1 MFAFHACLILSG
13 LISDDMLCAG
23 APGKDACQAN
33 HYFLIFHIYLVQTLN
48 PVLVARY
55 VDHFDVLLTL
65 QPANKRAESLVFPA
79 MPQVKPISINDRA
92 SFWNVDL

>member
-1 MFAFHACLILSG
+1 MLAFYACLMLPG

-33 HYFLIFHIYLVQTLN
+33 HYFLIFHIYLVQTLH

-55 VDHFDVLLTL
+55 VDHFDVLFTL

-79 MPQVKPISINDRA
+79 MPQVKRINMKDR
-92 SFWNVDL
+92 LC